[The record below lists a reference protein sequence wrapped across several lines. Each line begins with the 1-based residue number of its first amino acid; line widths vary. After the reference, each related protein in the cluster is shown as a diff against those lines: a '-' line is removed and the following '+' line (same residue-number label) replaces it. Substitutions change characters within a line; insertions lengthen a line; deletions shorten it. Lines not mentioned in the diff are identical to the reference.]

1 MTLCIH
7 IDQGKLAARFDLVAF
22 LMSMIAPFK
31 EICQSFEN
39 RNEHAHNGEN
49 NFRKP

>member
-22 LMSMIAPFK
+22 LMSMIAPVK
-31 EICQSFEN
+31 KSVSHS
-39 RNEHAHNGEN
+39 RTVTSMRLTG
-49 NFRKP
+49 K